1 MTEYRRAT
9 NQIHQVKLTSRL
21 VHALWIS
28 REVCAGEK
36 AAFEVWTH
44 FVANGAAIQ
53 VTATDK
59 KGNPAGTCNG
69 QVFGNFFGG
78 SLAVPEKA
86 QDALT
91 FTAKLPDHNLEKKSD
106 ACRVLPPVK
115 IKNQKW
121 DRQEA
126 RRGDI
131 VKLTAD
137 VENIPDGLEVL
148 IQIYEHDRDGA
159 HDLVT
164 RFPCRVEN
172 RKLACEWIYE
182 YHEDTDEI
190 PTDEELKAHGK
201 RYNPPE
207 YFWVAEYGRKRFGE
221 KQESGLLLFK
231 DWIEISLAD
240 VNGKPVADAAYTL
253 RLPDGSQR
261 SGRLDKNGLAKVKD
275 VPPGGYHVEFP
286 NYGR

>member
-1 MTEYRRAT
+1 MTEYQRAT
-9 NQIHQVKLTSRL
+9 DQVHQVKLASKL

-44 FVANGAAIQ
+44 FVGNGAEIQ
-53 VTATDK
+53 VAATDK
-59 KGNPAGTCNG
+59 KGNRVGGCNG
-69 QVFGNFFGG
+69 KVHGNYFGG
-78 SLAVPEKA
+78 AVTVPEKA
-86 QDALT
+86 QEELT
-91 FTAKLPDHNLEKKSD
+91 FTAKLPAHGLEKKSD
-106 ACRVLPPVK
+106 ICRVLPSVK

-121 DRQEA
+121 DRKEA

-137 VENIPDGLEVL
+137 VENIADGVEVP

-172 RKLACEWIYE
+172 RKLVCEWVYE

-190 PTDEELKAHGK
+190 PTDEEMKAHGK
-201 RYNPPE
+201 KYNPPE
-207 YFWVAEYGRKRFGE
+207 YFWVAEYGRRRFGE

-231 DWIEISLAD
+231 DWIEIGLAD
-240 VNGKPVADAAYTL
+240 VNGKPIADAEYTL
-253 RLPDGSQR
+253 YLADGSRR
-261 SGRLDKNGLAKVKD
+261 SGRLDKSGLAKAKD
-275 VPPGGYHVEFP
+275 VPPGAYHVEFP